1 MNSLLSSAKTVTLS
15 QGFNPGQLDP
25 MAVLR
30 QAQASG
36 RDVFFYEASPE
47 IGLTPEYAVIGL
59 GPFKILRQRADKT
72 ELVLG
77 DQVLA
82 LHMPFFAALAEVVQ
96 SLQSQSSGAFPFQNG
111 GLFGIIGYDSVVNL
125 EPKLRDKAYFQ
136 YDHKF
141 NRRNFNYGQGCGYD
155 RSCNEGIHSEL
166 RLAQTLF
173 VFDHRSQMVHLVDTL
188 PGANIPLMQNLLRL
202 SIQSRAV
209 QKAAMPANPQ
219 AIANPQTPTKRFID
233 KISEGASLGPLRF
246 FHGMEKIKNH
256 IRNGDIFQ
264 AVLAE
269 RFESQVRASAINI
282 FASLRRRGQA
292 PYNFFFSKKDH
303 AFFGASPES
312 LVLVKDRRLLSHPIA
327 GTRPRGSSPQLD
339 KIQER
344 SLRRSRKEGAE
355 HLMLVDLARNDLGRV
370 AAPGSVK
377 VNTFRSLKKFSHVM
391 HLVSEV
397 SAYLAE
403 GKTAVDAL
411 AACFPAGTLSGAP
424 KVRAM
429 EILADIEPAHR
440 GFYGGAVVAFDGQG
454 GLSSCIAIRAAEMKG
469 QKIVLRAGA
478 GIVADSKPQ
487 QEYQEILSKIAGL
500 CQAIDEAIDET
511 LDETMDETTDEATD
525 EAEFL
530 YLSEYIESQKLEK
543 AHVSSHR

>member
-1 MNSLLSSAKTVTLS
+1 M
-15 QGFNPGQLDP
+15 
-25 MAVLR
+25 
-30 QAQASG
+30 
-36 RDVFFYEASPE
+36 
-47 IGLTPEYAVIGL
+47 
-59 GPFKILRQRADKT
+59 
-72 ELVLG
+72 
-77 DQVLA
+77 
-82 LHMPFFAALAEVVQ
+82 
-96 SLQSQSSGAFPFQNG
+96 
-111 GLFGIIGYDSVVNL
+111 
-125 EPKLRDKAYFQ
+125 RDKAYFQ

-141 NRRNFNYGQGCGYD
+141 NRRNFSYGQGCRYD

-166 RLAQTLF
+166 RLAQTLLF
-173 VFDHRSQMVHLVDTL
+173 STIAAKMVHLVDTL

-256 IRNGDIFQ
+256 IRNGDVFQ